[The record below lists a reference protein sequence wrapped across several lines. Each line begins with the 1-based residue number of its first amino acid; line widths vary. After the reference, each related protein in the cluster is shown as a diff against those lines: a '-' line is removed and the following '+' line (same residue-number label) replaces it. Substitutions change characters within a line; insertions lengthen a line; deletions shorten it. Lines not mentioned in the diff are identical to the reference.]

1 MPRKWFVLLLFASF
15 LQAEAQTAD
24 TLKTANI
31 RNVDVVAPR
40 LRGKLRANALGQIT
54 LNLDF
59 LNDMP

>member
-40 LRGKLRANALGQIT
+40 LRGKLRANALG
-54 LNLDF
+54 
-59 LNDMP
+59 